1 MKIAYRYVR
10 PLTVLY
16 VRALGPYV
24 TSTRSAWQTMGD
36 WLDAQGARPSM
47 RVSYGVFHDNPRTTA
62 PELLRY
68 DACIPFVAGL
78 EAGENALVR
87 RQVLRGGAF
96 AVCTHVGAIE
106 ETGAIFSDMHRKG
119 IPARGIT
126 VAQDRPFLAA
136 YLTDPTVT
144 PEKHRRTEL
153 CVPVVPT
160 RMPVASNDGRHLVS
174 PEVLLAIA

>member
-1 MKIAYRYVR
+1 MKITYRYVR

-16 VRALGPYV
+16 ARALGPYV
-24 TSTRSAWQTMGD
+24 TGTCSAWQTMGR

-68 DACIPFVAGL
+68 DACIPFVPGL
-78 EAGENALVR
+78 EEDETTGIR
-87 RQVLRGGAF
+87 RQVLRGGAL
-96 AVCTHVGAIE
+96 AVCTHVGPIE
-106 ETGAIFSDMHRKG
+106 ETGTLFSNMHRKG
-119 IPARGIT
+119 IPARGLT
-126 VAQDRPFLAA
+126 VAQDRPFLAV

-144 PEKHRRTEL
+144 PERHRRTEL
-153 CVPVVPT
+153 CVPVDPT
-160 RMPVASNDGRHLVS
+160 RMPVASNDGQHLVS